1 MGGGRYCSEIL
12 FVVCHRGAKE
22 RECTQA
28 SGHQCFTY
36 ITPRLQKSRQQVW
49 NGGCFEIFIKLF
61 FFSSHHTTIRERKNW
76 KKVDQGW
83 NKTNCPSCLQWYPVY
98 LIENWRLHHFQ
109 SKEKQSGFP
118 SRMWTQ
124 CGLHVLRIVSG
135 RSQLLSHIQRRRRQT
150 RKGSWRK
157 WKSELHNVN
166 VFTQTQI
173 WVKNLPQKRVNR
185 D

>member
-1 MGGGRYCSEIL
+1 MGGGRYWSEIL
-12 FVVCHRGAKE
+12 FVVWHRGAKE

-28 SGHQCFTY
+28 TSGHQCFTY
-36 ITPRLQKSRQQVW
+36 ITPSLQNQGNMVW
-49 NGGCFEIFIKLF
+49 NIYQAFLF
-61 FFSSHHTTIRERKNW
+61 QFTPHYNSREKNW

-83 NKTNCPSCLQWYPVY
+83 NKTNCPGCLHWYPVY

-157 WKSELHNVN
+157 WK
-166 VFTQTQI
+166 
-173 WVKNLPQKRVNR
+173 WQKIKQYLKLCSFLMYESGF
-185 D
+185 